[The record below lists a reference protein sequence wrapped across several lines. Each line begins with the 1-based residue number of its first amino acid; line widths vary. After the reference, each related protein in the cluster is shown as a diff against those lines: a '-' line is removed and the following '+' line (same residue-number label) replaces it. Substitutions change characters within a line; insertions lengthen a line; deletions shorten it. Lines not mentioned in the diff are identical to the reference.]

1 MLRCGEMIKT
11 GVQTRGVIDDSS
23 PKEGFELLRRAGFS
37 CVDFSLNG
45 YLTNSMLYRNDKN
58 SFFDRT
64 DAKLEEFF
72 QRHKSGAKETGIA
85 IHQMHMPYP
94 MYVPRGSRELNDYR
108 WGTVAPKSMNLCA
121 FFECPYIVVH
131 GFKLSRFLGSEEL
144 EWRETEKFLDTLA
157 PMAKELKITI
167 CIENLYTNIVGHI
180 IEGPCCNAKKAAERI
195 DRFNE
200 KYHAEILGFCFDTGH
215 ANLVGIDM
223 ESFITALGNR
233 LKVLHI
239 HDNDGI
245 ADLHQIP
252 FTFTKT
258 RENKASTD
266 WDGFLRG
273 LGGIHFDGVLSF
285 ETAPVL
291 ESFPEEMKGEVLGF
305 IAGIGGYFAR
315 KMETY

>member
-1 MLRCGEMIKT
+1 MIKT

-23 PKEGFELLRRAGFS
+23 PKQGFELLRRAGFS

-94 MYVPRGSRELNDYR
+94 MYVPRGSRELNDYL

-131 GFKLSRFLGSEEL
+131 GFKLSHFLGSEEL

-157 PMAKELKITI
+157 VMQRRRRS
-167 CIENLYTNIVGHI
+167 G
-180 IEGPCCNAKKAAERI
+180 
-195 DRFNE
+195 
-200 KYHAEILGFCFDTGH
+200 
-215 ANLVGIDM
+215 
-223 ESFITALGNR
+223 
-233 LKVLHI
+233 
-239 HDNDGI
+239 
-245 ADLHQIP
+245 
-252 FTFTKT
+252 
-258 RENKASTD
+258 
-266 WDGFLRG
+266 
-273 LGGIHFDGVLSF
+273 
-285 ETAPVL
+285 
-291 ESFPEEMKGEVLGF
+291 
-305 IAGIGGYFAR
+305 
-315 KMETY
+315 